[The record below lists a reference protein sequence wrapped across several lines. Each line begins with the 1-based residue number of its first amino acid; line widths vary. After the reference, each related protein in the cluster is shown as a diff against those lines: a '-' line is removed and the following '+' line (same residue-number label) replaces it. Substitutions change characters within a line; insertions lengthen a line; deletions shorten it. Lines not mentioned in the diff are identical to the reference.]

1 MPSSLTPID
10 QLPNA
15 LGSMSEFVARI
26 GDRKP
31 AVFLDYDGVL
41 TPIIDRPE
49 DATIS
54 EGMRT
59 VVRDLASRCSVC
71 VVSGRDLQMVQLL
84 MGVHD
89 LAVAGSHGFDIW
101 TPDQGEIEHPRS
113 DDFEEIIGEVTDR
126 LTEEIG
132 TVEGVLIEPKRAS
145 VGVHYR
151 LVSVEDRPRVAAA
164 VEQVV
169 TEGPDRLRITP
180 GKMVYEVLPNVE
192 WNKGSAVLYLL
203 EVLGLDRP
211 DVVPIFLGDDVT
223 DEYAFS
229 AIADRGIGIFVG
241 RATDPEVGGRPT
253 SATFVLASPGEV
265 QAFLDSF
272 AR

>member
-1 MPSSLTPID
+1 MPSSLSSIS

-15 LGSMSEFVARI
+15 LEHRDELDMAI
-26 GDRKP
+26 GDRTP

-54 EGMRT
+54 PEMQS
-59 VVRDLASRCSVC
+59 VVRSLAKRCRVC

-84 MGVHD
+84 MGVDD

-101 TPDQGEIEHPRS
+101 SPEHGEIEHPRS
-113 DDFEEIIGEVTDR
+113 LDFEALVSEVTER
-126 LTEEIG
+126 LTDEVGAID
-132 TVEGVLIEPKRAS
+132 GVLIEPKRAS

-151 LVSVEDRPRVAAA
+151 LVSPDDQPRVSAA
-164 VEQVV
+164 VEKVV
-169 TEGPDRLRITP
+169 TDDSDRLRITP
-180 GKMVYEVLPNVE
+180 GKMVYEILPNLD
-192 WNKGSAVLYLL
+192 WDKGKAVLHML
-203 EVLGLDRP
+203 EVLDLDRP
-211 DVVPIFLGDDVT
+211 DVAPVFLGDDVT

-229 AIADRGIGIFVG
+229 AIEDRGVGIFVG

-253 SATFVLASPGEV
+253 SASFVLASPDEV
-265 QAFLDSF
+265 LAFLDGF